1 AASKL
6 LAEAGW
12 TDSNG
17 DGVLDKGGIPL
28 KFSLMTMAHSVR
40 MGKID
45 AALQEQFRRAGVEMD
60 VEKVESEPFVERRLK
75 EQFDAIAMNLAN
87 LEVGEERFEVFYSSQ
102 VKGANHVSYCDAAA
116 DGLLEASRAEF
127 DFEKRVQINRRIH
140 QKLYQDQVYY
150 FISARPTLDAV
161 KKNVRGIKPSI
172 AWYDL
177 RKIWIQR

>member
-75 EQFDAIAMNLAN
+75 HQFDAIAMNWADLD
-87 LEVGEERFEVFYSSQ
+87 VEEDLFELFYSRQ
-102 VKGANHVSYCDAAA
+102 VKRANH
-116 DGLLEASRAEF
+116 LF
-127 DFEKRVQINRRIH
+127 
-140 QKLYQDQVYY
+140 
-150 FISARPTLDAV
+150 
-161 KKNVRGIKPSI
+161 
-172 AWYDL
+172 
-177 RKIWIQR
+177 